1 MFRNIFPSPALMIL
15 VACGIAISYASQQ
28 PMSYDPNWLA
38 ICTLLFI
45 AGCVLSFSIIQG
57 LPSSMRVRI
66 AMSNT
71 TWHRAKL
78 LLAVGV
84 LCIPLAFGWLLWG
97 FEAFGDGSWT
107 AIAVIMVPTAIL
119 GLIGL
124 ILIYYWLGLWAFG
137 EITKDESSPSSS
149 KDSSDPQ

>member
-1 MFRNIFPSPALMIL
+1 MFRNAFPSPALMIL

-28 PMSYDPNWLA
+28 PMNYDPNWLA
-38 ICTLLFI
+38 ICTLLFV

-57 LPSSMRVRI
+57 LPSSMQVRI
-66 AMSNT
+66 AMSNS

-137 EITKDESSPSSS
+137 EIESQEPPPDREE
-149 KDSSDPQ
+149 KNEE

>member
-28 PMSYDPNWLA
+28 PLNYDPNLLA
-38 ICTLLFI
+38 ICTLLFV
-45 AGCVLSFSIIQG
+45 AGCVLAFSIIQG
-57 LPSSMRVRI
+57 LPSSMQVRI
-66 AMSNT
+66 AMSRD

-78 LLAVGV
+78 CLALGV

-97 FEAFGDGSWT
+97 FQAFGDGSWT

-119 GLIGL
+119 GLLGL
-124 ILIYYWLGLWAFG
+124 VLIYYWLGLWAFG
-137 EITKDESSPSSS
+137 EIEVHQEPPPEEKNEE
-149 KDSSDPQ
+149 